1 MTDKPT
7 KADKAKKASA
17 DVDALLTEVTKTVKT
32 VTAKQPVVAPAP
44 AAPAPAEAKAKPA
57 AAAKASPAP
66 KAAPKPVEKKPPI
79 QVKQIKSGIC
89 TPKDHKHA
97 LKALGLR
104 NINHVVTIEDTPS
117 IRGQIL
123 KVRHLVEVKP
133 A

>member
-44 AAPAPAEAKAKPA
+44 APAVPEAKAKPA

>member
-7 KADKAKKASA
+7 KADKAKKASCRRRRPP
-17 DVDALLTEVTKTVKT
+17 DCVTKTVKT
-32 VTAKQPVVAPAP
+32 VTAKQAVVFPPRGTGRDGSWGRLRPPRRPWLQAR
-44 AAPAPAEAKAKPA
+44 AEAAREEA
-57 AAAKASPAP
+57 ADPGEAD
-66 KAAPKPVEKKPPI
+66 
-79 QVKQIKSGIC
+79 QVGIC
-89 TPKDHKHA
+89 TPMTTST